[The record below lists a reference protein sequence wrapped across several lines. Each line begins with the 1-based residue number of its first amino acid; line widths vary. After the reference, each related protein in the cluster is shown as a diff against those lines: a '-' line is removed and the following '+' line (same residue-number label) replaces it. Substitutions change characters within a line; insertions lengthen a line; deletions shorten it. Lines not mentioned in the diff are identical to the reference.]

1 MRRTK
6 IVCTL
11 GPACDGPDQLRLLI
25 AAGMNV
31 ARFNFSH
38 GTYDEHQARLAN
50 LRQVAAEQHKSVA
63 VLQDLGGPKIRIGKV
78 RENTVLEKDA
88 RLTLTTEPLP
98 EGNAEA
104 VSLPVP
110 ELVAACRPGSRL
122 LLDDGLLELVVMD
135 KTATELVTRV
145 VTGGPLGSR
154 KGVCAPGVS
163 LPIEAITDKDEADV
177 RFGLDNGVDYVALS
191 FVRSA
196 DDVQRLRGLMQ
207 AHGRSAPIIAKIEKA
222 EAVANLDAILDAA
235 DGAMVA
241 RGDLGIEMPIEEV
254 PLVQKQVIRACNR
267 RGKPVITATQ
277 MLDSMI
283 RNPRPTRAEVTDI
296 ANAVF
301 DGTDALMLSG
311 ETAVGAYPVAAVE
324 TMARVADT
332 AEESENYARILAEK
346 QTLHGTESIT
356 DAISEAVA
364 GIAHDIGA
372 RAILCATTSGNT
384 ARNVSKFRPRVPLLA
399 TTTREETFRQMALL
413 WGVQPALAAMPENTD
428 ALVAQTI
435 AAAQAQGLVQIG
447 DRVVVTAG
455 TPLGVPGSTNL
466 IKVHTV
472 GDALQ
477 PPAGEQKKE

>member
-11 GPACDGPDQLRLLI
+11 GPASDGPDQLRLLV

-31 ARFNFSH
+31 ARLNFSH
-38 GTYDEHQARLAN
+38 GTHAEHKKRLDA
-50 LRQVAAEQHKSVA
+50 LRQVASEAGKSVA
-63 VLQDLGGPKIRIGKV
+63 VLQDLSGPKIRIGKV
-78 RENTVLEKDA
+78 KQGTTLEPDA
-88 RLTLTTEPLP
+88 RLVLTSAAVP
-98 EGNAEA
+98 EGDEKT
-104 VSLPVP
+104 VCLPVP
-110 ELVAACRPGSRL
+110 ELIAACGPGSRL

-145 VTGGPLGSR
+145 VTGGPLGSQ
-154 KGVCAPGVS
+154 KGICAPGVS
-163 LPIEAITDKDEADV
+163 LSIEAVTDKDEADV
-177 RFGLDNGVDYVALS
+177 RFGLDAGVDYVALS

-196 DDVQRLRGLMQ
+196 DDVLRLRGIMQ
-207 AHGRSAPIIAKIEKA
+207 AHGRQVPIIVKIEKA
-222 EAVANLDAILDAA
+222 EAVANLEAILEVADA
-235 DGAMVA
+235 AMVA
-241 RGDLGIEMPIEEV
+241 RGDLGIEMPMEAV
-254 PLVQKQVIRACNR
+254 PLVQKQVIHACNR
-267 RGKPVITATQ
+267 LGKTVITATQ

-324 TMARVADT
+324 TMARIADT
-332 AEESENYARILAEK
+332 AEESEDYARILHEK
-346 QTLHGTESIT
+346 QAQHGTESVT

-364 GIAHDIGA
+364 TIAQDTGA
-372 RAILCATTSGNT
+372 KAILCATTSGNT
-384 ARNVSKFRPRVPLLA
+384 ARNVSKFRPRVPIFA
-399 TTTREETFRQMALL
+399 TTTSEATFRQMALL
-413 WGVQPALAAMPENTD
+413 WGVLPALAPMPENTD

-435 AAAQAQGLVQIG
+435 QAAQERGLVQTG

-466 IKVHTV
+466 IKVHTI

-477 PPAGEQKKE
+477 PPAAQ